1 MTVNSE
7 SSVFSTSREDMPW
20 TSKPV
25 IGFPSGPWTWIRNDC
40 PGSNAKS
47 SVTGPVSA
55 GGLISFIMLGHLGP
69 GFTGDIIRVEQI
81 ALLIFWSADV
91 GITDAVPIGFE
102 DALRSDDR
110 ASRQAHDAIRSVRF
124 GLKRI

>member
-7 SSVFSTSREDMPW
+7 SSVFSPLPCEDMPS

-69 GFTGDIIRVEQI
+69 GFMGT
-81 ALLIFWSADV
+81 
-91 GITDAVPIGFE
+91 
-102 DALRSDDR
+102 
-110 ASRQAHDAIRSVRF
+110 
-124 GLKRI
+124 